1 MCSPQKVVIPKG
13 LVNPRET
20 TIIEIPRNLQNVGT
34 VVARPRPVCYSPS
47 MDQPATPK
55 MTKKRT
61 YTRKTYPPRRAPGYG
76 GLDDAGL
83 TFAGIPNDESFQ
95 TPPVFK
101 PWYPISPGDRYGE
114 ISKGDVSYAVC
125 QPGKAGFDPPLT
137 SSTFREIDDPRESK
151 YSKSFLHTS
160 LTQIRSLFVQRL
172 QTRWKVVAPYFPSQD
187 SRFPEALAFQFGHR
201 QPGPTI
207 RLL

>member
-13 LVNPRET
+13 LVTPRET

-83 TFAGIPNDESFQ
+83 TFAGIPNDESYQ
-95 TPPVFK
+95 ASPVFK
-101 PWYPISPGDRYGE
+101 PWYPISPRDRYGE

-137 SSTFREIDDPRESK
+137 SSTFREIDDPRESNI
-151 YSKSFLHTS
+151 F
-160 LTQIRSLFVQRL
+160 QIV
-172 QTRWKVVAPYFPSQD
+172 
-187 SRFPEALAFQFGHR
+187 
-201 QPGPTI
+201 PTY
-207 RLL
+207 LVNSNS